1 MQVTA
6 TAAPTRG
13 SQTVNPMATEV
24 LFYHLERQPL
34 ETVLPTL
41 VEKTVERGWRAV
53 IEVGSPERVQALN
66 ALLWTYK
73 PESFLP
79 HGTKADGPAAEQPV
93 YLTHEGDNPN
103 NATVRFLVD
112 GAALVGFTGYDRIVV
127 MFDGRDPD
135 ALSAARTH
143 WKAAKA
149 TGAALTYWQQNA
161 DGRWEKKG

>member
-1 MQVTA
+1 
-6 TAAPTRG
+6 
-13 SQTVNPMATEV
+13 MATEV

-53 IEVGSPERVQALN
+53 IEVGNAERVQPLN

-73 PESFLP
+73 PDSFLP
-79 HGTKADGPAAEQPV
+79 HGIKADGPPAEQPV
-93 YLTHEGDNPN
+93 YLTHENDNPN
-103 NATVRFLVD
+103 GATVRFLVE
-112 GAALVGFTGYDRIVV
+112 GAVPSSFSGYDRIVL
-127 MFDGRDPD
+127 MFDGRDPE
-135 ALSAARTH
+135 ALAGARIQ

-149 TGAALTYWQQNA
+149 AGAALTYWQQNG

>member
-1 MQVTA
+1 
-6 TAAPTRG
+6 
-13 SQTVNPMATEV
+13 MATEV

-34 ETVLPTL
+34 DVVLPVL

-53 IEVGSPERVQALN
+53 IEVGNAERVQALN

-79 HGTKADGPAAEQPV
+79 HGTKTDGPAAEQPV
-93 YLTHEGDNPN
+93 YLTSEADNPN

-112 GAALVGFTGYDRIVV
+112 GAAPTAFSGYDRIVL

-135 ALSAARTH
+135 ALEAARSH
-143 WKAAKA
+143 WKAAKSA
-149 TGAALTYWQQNA
+149 QCTLTYWQQNA
-161 DGRWEKKG
+161 DGRWERKA

>member
-1 MQVTA
+1 MQ
-6 TAAPTRG
+6 
-13 SQTVNPMATEV
+13 TEV

-53 IEVGSPERVQALN
+53 IEVGNLERMAALN

-79 HGTKADGPAAEQPV
+79 HGTKADGPASDQPV
-93 YLTHEGDNPN
+93 YLTHEADNPN
-103 NATVRFLVD
+103 GATVRFLVE
-112 GAALVGFTGYDRIVV
+112 GAAPAVFTGYDRIVL

-135 ALSAARTH
+135 ALAAARGH
-143 WKAAKA
+143 WKTAKA
-149 TGAALTYWQQNA
+149 SGATLTYWQQNS